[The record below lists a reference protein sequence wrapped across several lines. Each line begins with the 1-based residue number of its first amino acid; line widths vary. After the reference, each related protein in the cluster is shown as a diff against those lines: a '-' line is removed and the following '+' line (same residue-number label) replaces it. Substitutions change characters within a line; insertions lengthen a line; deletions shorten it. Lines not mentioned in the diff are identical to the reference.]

1 MWGQKTLEAFL
12 VGAKEAFYCC
22 LPGNS
27 ILRYEILRY
36 RCRDKRFIL
45 WNCLPAVPAYMPRI
59 GHWAPQ
65 FPHNGGT
72 NCPQCSRS
80 LTICFFS
87 SFFCEEKMTCMQW
100 SKQTP
105 IPFYVNFMLPKI
117 PLELYETRNFKNG
130 DKRTESWFLGVR
142 FATKFVNMLKR
153 NCAFSAGKE
162 FYSKKR
168 KSIWSLV
175 GISFPATSDFA
186 ALCCFRCLTNISN
199 SKNNFRWYRCQ

>member
-1 MWGQKTLEAFL
+1 MEQKKLFIVACLATVFWDMKYWDIGAVTKDSFCETAFL
-12 VGAKEAFYCC
+12 LCRHTCQELGIG
-22 LPGNS
+22 LP
-27 ILRYEILRY
+27 
-36 RCRDKRFIL
+36 D
-45 WNCLPAVPAYMPRI
+45 
-59 GHWAPQ
+59 
-65 FPHNGGT
+65 
-72 NCPQCSRS
+72 S
-80 LTICFFS
+80 LTMVEPIVRSAPALFQSAS
-87 SFFCEEKMTCMQW
+87 SVHSFVKKKMTCMQW

-153 NCAFSAGKE
+153 NCAFWAGKE

-186 ALCCFRCLTNISN
+186 ALCCFRCLINISD
-199 SKNNFRWYRCQ
+199 SKNNFRW